1 MSHSVTARTEI
12 AALRD
17 KRYSQKQRT
26 CVCLIE
32 LLARTEVTQRNID
45 SPQNEREESE
55 YPSTTEQRYSG
66 ATEQSAAGTWH
77 VAWRQEGPG
86 RSSTIGQVGEH
97 LR

>member
-1 MSHSVTARTEI
+1 MSHSVSARTEI
-12 AALRD
+12 AAPRD

-55 YPSTTEQRYSG
+55 YPG
-66 ATEQSAAGTWH
+66 ATEQSAAGTWN
-77 VAWRQEGPG
+77 VAWGQEGPG